1 MERPEAHR
9 NKWALGLATTFS
21 LVIFVAFGF
30 YKGYLSIQNT
40 NQVEKVA
47 IVPAEKAPSPIENS
61 KTVFGEIFTDFKSK
75 YTDLKESMA
84 AVFVPF
90 ITSIEVYDNQK

>member
-1 MERPEAHR
+1 MERPEAYR
-9 NKWALGLATTFS
+9 NKWAVGLATTLS
-21 LVIFVAFGF
+21 LIIFLAFGF
-30 YKGYLSIQNT
+30 YKGYLNVQNS
-40 NQVEKVA
+40 NQIEKVA

-61 KTVFGEIFTDFKSK
+61 KTVFGGILKDFKSK

-84 AVFVPF
+84 SVFVPF